1 MVIRGCSGGTING
14 YAFIMSQTKEWRDKN
29 ILAFVAV
36 SPVFGGTVSSLH
48 SVLAGWK
55 SGAMDICSGRS
66 AALFIPSVR
75 VTLLSFFFFSFII

>member
-1 MVIRGCSGGTING
+1 MLTCARMLMCVWLVLLA
-14 YAFIMSQTKEWRDKN
+14 AFIMSQTKEWRDKN

-55 SGAMDICSGRS
+55 SGGMDICSGQCENS
-66 AALFIPSVR
+66 P
-75 VTLLSFFFFSFII
+75 